1 MMVPV
6 LVGPLL
12 TAEPGLVVAELFVL
26 VGIEQAD
33 TKSYQ

>member
-12 TAEPGLVVAELFVL
+12 PAEPGLVVPELFVL
-26 VGIEQAD
+26 VEIKQAD
-33 TKSYQ
+33 TNSY